1 MSDKAPQEEA
11 TEAETGPE
19 AVVPEDLAGT
29 DVDVAKDLTLEV
41 IGVRHGSF
49 GGQDSNDVTGFG
61 GLVESIELPGPA
73 QRPYGG
79 WFDQLTDELELSLE
93 ARDLVVTEVIERVV
107 VQHDQITYNVNR
119 EHLVEFAT
127 ALRDEPGL
135 RFEIL
140 SGVSAVHYPFD
151 KGKELH
157 CVYPFLSI
165 THNRRILV
173 EVTCPDDDPKIPSLV
188 PVYPT
193 DDWAEREA
201 WDMFG
206 IQFPGH
212 PALTRI
218 LMPDD
223 WVGHPQRKD
232 YPLGGIPVEYKGTST
247 PPPNERRGYN

>member
-1 MSDKAPQEEA
+1 MSDETPDDGNVPEVVEFEEA
-11 TEAETGPE
+11 SGSDVSM
-19 AVVPEDLAGT
+19 AV
-29 DVDVAKDLTLEV
+29 DLTPEV
-41 IGVRHGSF
+41 IGVRRGSF
-49 GGQDSNDVTGFG
+49 GGSDPNDVTGFG

-79 WFDQLTDELELSLE
+79 WLDQVTDELELSLE
-93 ARDLVVTEVIERVV
+93 ARGIAATDAIQRVV
-107 VQHDQITYNVNR
+107 VQHDQITYHVRR
-119 EHLVEFAT
+119 EHLILFAT
-127 ALRDEPGL
+127 VLRDEPGL
-135 RFEIL
+135 RFEML
-140 SGVSAVHYPFD
+140 SGVSGVNYPSD
-151 KGKELH
+151 EGRELH

-173 EVTCPDDDPKIPSLV
+173 EVTCPDSDPQIPSLV
-188 PVYPT
+188 SVYPT
-193 DDWAEREA
+193 NDWAEREA

-206 IQFPGH
+206 IEFPGH

-232 YPLGGIPVEYKGTST
+232 YSLGGIPVEYKGAST